1 MGMMGLIELVHRFF
15 ELLNLLILVG
25 IILSWVDCIR
35 LPGATWLY
43 SPPVN
48 FIRDLTFRVLR
59 PFRKLYN
66 MILNAA
72 GIRPLPIDFSPIL
85 AFMVFNLVEQIVIR
99 ILLRIGGG

>member
-1 MGMMGLIELVHRFF
+1 MGVMGLIQLVEYFF
-15 ELLNLLILVG
+15 SLLNILVFAG

-43 SPPVN
+43 SPPIN

-59 PFRKLYN
+59 PFRNLYN

-99 ILLRIGGG
+99 IIVAVGR

>member
-1 MGMMGLIELVHRFF
+1 MGVMGLIQLVEYFF
-15 ELLNLLILVG
+15 SLLNLLVFVG

-43 SPPVN
+43 SPPIN

-59 PFRKLYN
+59 PFRNLYN

-99 ILLRIGGG
+99 IIVAVGR